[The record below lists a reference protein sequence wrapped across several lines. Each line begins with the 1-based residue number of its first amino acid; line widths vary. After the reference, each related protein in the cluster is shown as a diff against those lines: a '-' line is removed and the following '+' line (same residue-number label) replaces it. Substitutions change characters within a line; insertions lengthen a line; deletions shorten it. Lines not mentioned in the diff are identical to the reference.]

1 LVPSGSPIL
10 VHGYGRLE
18 PSLKK
23 IRVTVADNAPIAIVF
38 VDSDNPLIRAH
49 LAEVKAGKEYE
60 IEIGGMPLAFR
71 TYLFD
76 WNGTTLHVFYLIWED
91 GNREV
96 DPTILRQDW
105 SGISRL
111 QRVWF
116 GQRNLGQQTLEIVLS
131 GATSE
136 EEARTTL
143 QAELG
148 KIVQIRS

>member
-1 LVPSGSPIL
+1 LGPT
-10 VHGYGRLE
+10 
-18 PSLKK
+18 
-23 IRVTVADNAPIAIVF
+23 TV
-38 VDSDNPLIRAH
+38 
-49 LAEVKAGKEYE
+49 
-60 IEIGGMPLAFR
+60 EIGGTPLAFR

-76 WNGTTLHVFYLIWED
+76 WNGRTLHVFYLIWEE
-91 GNREV
+91 GNRDV
-96 DPTILRQDW
+96 DPSVIGQDW

-116 GQRNLGQQTLEIVLS
+116 GQRNRGQQTLEIVLS
-131 GATSE
+131 GATSD

>member
-1 LVPSGSPIL
+1 MFATESDAPSPCLWPGD
-10 VHGYGRLE
+10 VAGY
-18 PSLKK
+18 
-23 IRVTVADNAPIAIVF
+23 TIV
-38 VDSDNPLIRAH
+38 
-49 LAEVKAGKEYE
+49 
-60 IEIGGMPLAFR
+60 EIGGTSLTFH

-91 GNREV
+91 GNRDV
-96 DPTILRQDW
+96 NPTVMGQDW

-111 QRVWF
+111 QQVCF

-131 GATSE
+131 GATSDQ
-136 EEARTTL
+136 EARTTL

>member
-1 LVPSGSPIL
+1 MHRPENCFQGSGAILHEELSP
-10 VHGYGRLE
+10 
-18 PSLKK
+18 
-23 IRVTVADNAPIAIVF
+23 TIV
-38 VDSDNPLIRAH
+38 
-49 LAEVKAGKEYE
+49 
-60 IEIGGMPLAFR
+60 EIGGIPLAFR

-76 WNGTTLHVFYLIWED
+76 WNGTTLHVFYLIWEN
-91 GNREV
+91 GNRDV
-96 DPTILRQDW
+96 VPSALRQDW

-131 GATSE
+131 GAISDG
-136 EEARTTL
+136 EARTTL